1 LSEAINYSFNSNPTI
16 FLTNPFLFC
25 HFFTNENPGNSKNT
39 DEPSTLWIS
48 DHQLKKMAKKE
59 KKEDEAEVE
68 EDEFEEGS
76 IGFVIIY

>member
-1 LSEAINYSFNSNPTI
+1 
-16 FLTNPFLFC
+16 
-25 HFFTNENPGNSKNT
+25 
-39 DEPSTLWIS
+39 
-48 DHQLKKMAKKE
+48 MAKKE